1 VLRDG
6 GEVNY
11 DGLVGPIDFDP
22 WGNITAPF
30 GIRQVQNGNWT
41 TVSTIAADALD

>member
-1 VLRDG
+1 VLKDG

-11 DGLVGPIDFDP
+11 DGLVGPIDFDA

-30 GIRQVQNGNWT
+30 GIRQVQQGRWT